1 MTGAASTG
9 SSLMFLHRTNVCIV
23 PSAARSLFS
32 TYSTS
37 IAIGTRGAAQRLSPS
52 PPRRCVLP
60 SCFESKRLRTA
71 AVPGRA
77 LRDTKKKA
85 ISAIVVKNATRHRAR
100 MISSC
105 WSYIYIYSYTPK
117 HCTLSRYE
125 GGVEQQREA
134 TNNAFLRREGNRG
147 ALRLRSGPW
156 QTSAR
161 RARGKAPWR
170 HRKPSPA
177 SRPCG
182 SCPMR
187 PPRRA
192 SRPNR
197 FRRTPVRC

>member
-1 MTGAASTG
+1 M
-9 SSLMFLHRTNVCIV
+9 
-23 PSAARSLFS
+23 

-37 IAIGTRGAAQRLSPS
+37 TIAIGTRGAAQCLSPS

-77 LRDTKKKA
+77 LRDTKRKA
-85 ISAIVVKNATRHRAR
+85 ISAVVVDNATRHRAR
-100 MISSC
+100 MTSSC
-105 WSYIYIYSYTPK
+105 WSYIYIY
-117 HCTLSRYE
+117 TLTLPNTAHTYE
-125 GGVEQQREA
+125 GGVEQRREA
-134 TNNAFLRREGNRG
+134 TNNAFLRCEGDRG

-161 RARGKAPWR
+161 RARGIAPWR
-170 HRKPSPA
+170 HRRPSPA